1 MDTVTLLATPAAILA
16 LTNLAKDFGVEG
28 RWAALLAVILGV
40 ALSVS
45 DGLFAAY
52 PLYGMITAGLTLG
65 LGAAGLYD
73 MAESIGGKRAADD
86 FGG

>member
-1 MDTVTLLATPAAILA
+1 MDTITLLATPVAILA
-16 LTNLAKDFGVEG
+16 LTNLAKDFGIEG
-28 RWAALLAVILGV
+28 RWAALLAVALGV
-40 ALSVS
+40 VLSVS

-73 MAESIGGKRAADD
+73 MTESIGGRCPADD
-86 FGG
+86 YGG

>member
-1 MDTVTLLATPAAILA
+1 MDTITLLATPVAILA
-16 LTNLAKDFGVEG
+16 LTNLAKDFGIEG
-28 RWAALLAVILGV
+28 RWAALLAVALGV
-40 ALSVS
+40 VLSVS

-73 MAESIGGKRAADD
+73 MTESIGGRRPADD
-86 FGG
+86 YGG

>member
-1 MDTVTLLATPAAILA
+1 MDTITLLATPVAILA
-16 LTNLAKDFGVEG
+16 LTNLAKDFGIEG
-28 RWAALLAVILGV
+28 RWAALLAVALGV
-40 ALSVS
+40 VLSVS

-73 MAESIGGKRAADD
+73 MTESIGGRHPADD
-86 FGG
+86 YGG